1 MKALEGLLKGFAE
14 FRLGYYH
21 EHLEL
26 FEKLATEGF
35 LAPLIRPDPPSAAN
49 PAGSL

>member
-21 EHLEL
+21 EHLDL
-26 FEKLATEGF
+26 FEKLEN
-35 LAPLIRPDPPSAAN
+35 PIRKSGRYAVN
-49 PAGSL
+49 VRFH